1 MNEFQQSGNTTS
13 STGNTTN
20 FTYERQRVGKNTGK
34 GKTTELPTFKT
45 MPIGKAFDEI
55 KDTINNQK
63 NIFGDLLT
71 EGDLTILFGR
81 SNVGKSFLSYQI
93 GEAIARGINVLN
105 VLDTIGIISHGE
117 TKYFNLNNETPSQKV
132 LYVDFEATIEKDY
145 MRYSTKNHD
154 SEGNVVKTYQFSEN
168 FICAF
173 PDRLSVVDNL
183 LFIDSIELEAIKTG
197 AKVLIIDNMSAI
209 SQDNE
214 KSGNAAKLMNK
225 VKDLQR
231 RNKLT
236 VLLMAH
242 TPKIL
247 QGEAIIANNLAGS
260 SNLYNLADSVMA
272 INTTTMADD
281 VRYIKQLKSRYN
293 EIQFHKDNVVAIK
306 FSTRLDG
313 FKGFEFLN
321 YETEDELLKPVDK
334 ATKADE
340 DREIIDLIIHF
351 GFTIAQIADELKPK
365 YAPDVEIS
373 TYKERIKKRIQRLRA
388 KGKIIES
395 EAPSLCD
402 KPQKIVASEKQ
413 PTLES
418 ISISTSTSIEVS
430 PMTYTEQILK
440 QAGICNN
447 KQKEEAE
454 QDWNDLQADLLS
466 IKANPV
472 KITDDYSDIMPYR
485 ND

>member
-1 MNEFQQSGNTTS
+1 MNELVLSGQTTS

-20 FTYERQRVGKNTGK
+20 FKYEKQRVIRTTGK
-34 GKTTELPTFKT
+34 SKAIELPTFKT
-45 MPIGKAFDEI
+45 MSIVNAFDEI

-93 GEAIARGINVLN
+93 AEASGKNVLN
-105 VLDTIGIISHGE
+105 VLDNIGIKNYGE
-117 TKYFNLNNETPSQKV
+117 TKYLNLNNETLAQKV

-145 MRYSTKNHD
+145 IRYSTRESKL
-154 SEGNVVKTYQFSEN
+154 EGNNVKPYQFNQN
-168 FICAF
+168 FISAF
-173 PDRLSVVDNL
+173 PDRLTVTDNL
-183 LFIDSIELEAIKTG
+183 LFIDAIELDVIKTG

-231 RNKLT
+231 RHKLT

-242 TPKIL
+242 TPKIV

-272 INTTTMADD
+272 INLTTMADD

-306 FSTRLDG
+306 FITRPDG
-313 FKGFEFLN
+313 LKGFEFLN
-321 YETEDELLKPVDK
+321 YEQEEELIKPIDK
-334 ATKADE
+334 MTRA
-340 DREIIDLIIHF
+340 
-351 GFTIAQIADELKPK
+351 GGG
-365 YAPDVEIS
+365 
-373 TYKERIKKRIQRLRA
+373 RA
-388 KGKIIES
+388 KIPTQKNFTKMKNGNPEELDSSTTTSFKKKI
-395 EAPSLCD
+395 PKNL
-402 KPQKIVASEKQ
+402 
-413 PTLES
+413 
-418 ISISTSTSIEVS
+418 
-430 PMTYTEQILK
+430 
-440 QAGICNN
+440 N
-447 KQKEEAE
+447 
-454 QDWNDLQADLLS
+454 
-466 IKANPV
+466 
-472 KITDDYSDIMPYR
+472 
-485 ND
+485 

>member
-1 MNEFQQSGNTTS
+1 MNELVLSGQTTS

-20 FTYERQRVGKNTGK
+20 FKYEKQRVTRTTGK
-34 GKTTELPTFKT
+34 SKAIELPTFKT
-45 MPIGKAFDEI
+45 MPIVNAFDEI

-93 GEAIARGINVLN
+93 AEAIASGKNVLN
-105 VLDTIGIISHGE
+105 VLDNIGIKNYGE
-117 TKYFNLNNETPSQKV
+117 TKYLNLNNETLAQKV

-145 MRYSTKNHD
+145 IRYSTRESKL
-154 SEGNVVKTYQFSEN
+154 EGNNVKPYQFNQN
-168 FICAF
+168 FISAF
-173 PDRLSVVDNL
+173 PDRLTVTDNL
-183 LFIDSIELEAIKTG
+183 LFIDAIELDVIKTG

-231 RNKLT
+231 RHKLT

-242 TPKIL
+242 TPKIV

-272 INTTTMADD
+272 INMTTIADD

-293 EIQFHKDNVVAIK
+293 EIQYHKDNVVAIK
-306 FSTRLDG
+306 FITRPDG
-313 FKGFEFLN
+313 LKGFEFLN
-321 YETEDELLKPVDK
+321 YEPEEELIKPIDRM
-334 ATKADE
+334 TRADE
-340 DREIIDLIIHF
+340 DMDIINLIIHF
-351 GFTIAQIADELKPK
+351 GRTPSQVAEELKPK

-373 TYKERIKKRIQRLRA
+373 TYKERIRKRIQRLRA
-388 KGKIIES
+388 KGRIPES
-395 EAPSLCD
+395 ETLQPIVE
-402 KPQKIVASEKQ
+402 PQQITTTKNSTKQ
-413 PTLES
+413 ES
-418 ISISTSTSIEVS
+418 SCISTTTIAEIP
-430 PMTYTEQILK
+430 PMSYTERILK
-440 QAGICNN
+440 QAGINN
-447 KQKEEAE
+447 INHEEE
-454 QDWNDLQADLLS
+454 QDWKDLQADILRMQES
-466 IKANPV
+466 SV
-472 KITDDYSDIMPYR
+472 KITDDYADIMPY
-485 ND
+485 